1 MNLSKKTE
9 REKNG
14 FQIAW
19 AARQRSDFLGQVSD
33 YQDNQQL
40 TMVKGET
47 LIDLQASY
55 EFQSGYLKGL
65 SLLIQANNWNNT
77 PFQEY
82 DIATGNITNKV
93 TYGRTYLFGA
103 NYKF

>member
-1 MNLSKKTE
+1 
-9 REKNG
+9 
-14 FQIAW
+14 
-19 AARQRSDFLGQVSD
+19 
-33 YQDNQQL
+33 
-40 TMVKGET
+40 MVKGET
-47 LIDLQASY
+47 LVDLQASY
-55 EFQSGYLKGL
+55 EFQTGWLKGL

-82 DIATGNITNKV
+82 NTDPNVITNKV